1 MTTVEQSLKCQ
12 WCAEE
17 LRPEAILCR
26 HCGTGVNWTP
36 ALAQQFEQEQAQL
49 AQAQAK
55 SEKIG
60 TIIGLVIGGVRRVL
74 YVSCFV
80 WKSALTC
87 ARTCAGSLNLF
98 PDIFAD
104 RRIVR
109 RRHLSRPPLCSH
121 WSAVAAV
128 RDGVLQ
134 FPG

>member
-1 MTTVEQSLKCQ
+1 MSMTTVEQSLKCQ

-60 TIIGLVIGGVRRVL
+60 TIIGLVIGGFVGFCMLVVL
-74 YVSCFV
+74 F
-80 WKSALTC
+80 
-87 ARTCAGSLNLF
+87 GSQ
-98 PDIFAD
+98 
-104 RRIVR
+104 
-109 RRHLSRPPLCSH
+109 H
-121 WSAVAAV
+121 
-128 RDGVLQ
+128 
-134 FPG
+134 